1 MRKSN
6 RMSEL
11 LTYYQK
17 LMMESENQTGC
28 RGRNLCAV
36 WLSFFIWKL
45 MKEKRYQKR
54 NMQQFLR
61 IIDK

>member
-1 MRKSN
+1 MCS
-6 RMSEL
+6 L
-11 LTYYQK
+11 VL
-17 LMMESENQTGC
+17 
-28 RGRNLCAV
+28 
-36 WLSFFIWKL
+36 FFIWEL